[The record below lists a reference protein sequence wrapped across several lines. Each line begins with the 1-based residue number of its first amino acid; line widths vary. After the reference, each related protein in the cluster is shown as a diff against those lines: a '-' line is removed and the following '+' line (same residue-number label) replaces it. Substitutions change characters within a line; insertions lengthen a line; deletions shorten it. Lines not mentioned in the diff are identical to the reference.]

1 MSHISFLDPPPSGAV
16 PGGNPTVCVYCAH
29 GGECAMPDI
38 KPVESDDTGVAIW
51 TVVAVAVVA
60 VSLLSVPAWYL
71 IREVMTVAIGA
82 PEGTASSGDGQVP
95 ATATVGTMTILV
107 DTVLAADHDGEI
119 VIGADNVR
127 LDCAGHTITG
137 PGRLQALHGINV
149 FQRSGVTVKNCFI
162 MEFNAGFLINQSDG
176 NTFTNNTVSH
186 VRTGFTLFGSD
197 NNTISRN
204 IVSDATD
211 WFGYGLFDGSD
222 ENVLSENT
230 ATSISGVGFMSWGA
244 NRNSFR
250 DNKASN
256 NSGNGFGSNDPNTTA
271 NTYTDNIA
279 NDNTGRGI
287 EDNTTGGSG
296 DGGTANIYMGN
307 VCEGN
312 AGGGSHPG
320 DLCSPNEP

>member
-1 MSHISFLDPPPSGAV
+1 
-16 PGGNPTVCVYCAH
+16 
-29 GGECAMPDI
+29 MPDI

-82 PEGTASSGDGQVP
+82 PEGTASDGNGQVP
-95 ATATVGTMTILV
+95 AVATVGTMTILV
-107 DTVLAADHDGEI
+107 DTVLAADHDGDI
-119 VIGADNVR
+119 VIGADNVI

-137 PGRLQALHGINV
+137 PGQPQALHGINV

-211 WFGYGLFDGSD
+211 WFGYGLLDGSD

-230 ATSISGVGFMSWGA
+230 ATSISGVEFMSWGA

-250 DNKASN
+250 NNEASN
-256 NSGNGFGSNDPNTTA
+256 NSGNGFGANDPNTTG

-296 DGGTANIYMGN
+296 DAGTANTYMGN
-307 VCEGN
+307 ICEGN

-320 DLCSPNEP
+320 DLCSP